1 MSEKKEIE
9 LTEKQRIFCHEYIV
23 DWNGSRAAKAAGYSE
38 DSAKEIASENLT
50 KPNIKEYIE
59 KIKTDVAKEAGISK
73 LMMLNEL
80 KNIATADMIRIMEKI
95 KDKGLESLNENERKS
110 IIEYYEGDSGV
121 KVKTHDKIKAIQD
134 IMKAMGWNE
143 PEKID
148 ISGNV
153 QTVIK
158 WGDQELKV

>member
-1 MSEKKEIE
+1 MSEEKQ

-59 KIKTDVAKEAGISK
+59 KIKNDVAKEAGISK
-73 LMMLNEL
+73 VMMINEL
-80 KNIATADMIRIMEKI
+80 KNIATSDVIGIAKKI
-95 KDKGLESLNENERKS
+95 NEKGLESLNENERKS
-110 IIEYYEGDSGV
+110 IIEYYENESGV
-121 KVKTHDKIKAIQD
+121 RVKTHDKIKAIQD
-134 IMKAMGWNE
+134 ILKAMGWNE
-143 PEKID
+143 PDKID
-148 ISGNV
+148 VNGNV

-158 WGDQELKV
+158 WGDSELKI